1 MEGHALTA
9 PPPVPDRF
17 AESAE
22 AFRRFFIELKEAF
35 LERDALFTQIELALL
50 CREHVLIIGPP
61 GTAKSAVASAVLGR
75 ITDETTNKPS
85 LFSKQLAEN
94 TVQTD
99 LIGPIDFKVLTETGR
114 TEYLTDDGML
124 GAHHAFLDEVFDGRD
139 MLLRSILNVLHER
152 ELKHGRKVTP
162 GRCECAIMTSNRYLS
177 EVVARSPETL
187 QAFADRI
194 SFICFCPKSF
204 ARKSS
209 RTQMLLRAS
218 EGQRVALKSRLTLQ
232 QLDVLQD
239 MVSAVEIPGQ
249 MAEGIELLAE
259 ALERE
264 LLIQVVK
271 LPDYVPTKYFS
282 QRSIVKALWALKAV
296 VVRDKILRRPE
307 RRLVAQPDDL
317 AMLRYFFLL
326 GGPPPAE
333 LEQLLKAVADPRERA
348 QLEIIRVEHK
358 AFDDA
363 LAKIEP
369 NLEGGVEREATELAM
384 KEDISAAEAATR
396 SWNPAV
402 GSTVSRSLRE
412 KLVPGP
418 RHREN
423 RVPLVNAALNLVGG
437 MEQRLQRGMAGQ
449 GEGRGGVALLG
460 SFGDVVELARSV
472 PELQVRLPQLAR
484 NISEFCKQAAQ
495 MIALSA
501 EGTEYDDALKLE
513 GLTGLAANL
522 SEELSRIVEL
532 LQIVGVWAPEAVA
545 DGRALVY
552 QSRERVAVAL
562 RRRASRTF
570 QASRTRKGDPLDA
583 LAIDSRRLRELE
595 QALVELSPQQRGLRQ
610 ELLSPL
616 GDGYARDVVATAP
629 FTRLEQLSR
638 AITTVVDNLRR
649 EGCAVEPTLLASRKT
664 LEDRIASYAAGIAK
678 APAVQHPDVQQV
690 MGGEAYLIYRQ
701 QLAANAPDGELSA
714 LQSLETL
721 LGPATPKRQRF
732 FGPAVRDSLSMAELS
747 SLANRIRFLRSWL
760 SQLLGSLPAP
770 EEMSGRGEADK
781 AFDKLVKSRFPML
794 ATKEGELVRLQAGVG
809 RLVEEPGE
817 RGDAA
822 RKLDQ
827 ALRGIAEDFASFSK
841 RLLEARAAKA

>member
-1 MEGHALTA
+1 
-9 PPPVPDRF
+9 
-17 AESAE
+17 
-22 AFRRFFIELKEAF
+22 
-35 LERDALFTQIELALL
+35 
-50 CREHVLIIGPP
+50 VLIIGPP

-75 ITDETTNKPS
+75 ITDEHTSKPS

-209 RTQMLLRAS
+209 RAQMLLRAS
-218 EGQRVALKSRLTLQ
+218 AGQRVALHARLTLQ

-239 MVSAVEIPGQ
+239 MVSEVQIPGQ

-264 LLIQVVK
+264 LLTQVVK

-282 QRSIVKALWALKAV
+282 QRSIVKALWALKSV

-333 LEQLLKAVADPRERA
+333 LEALLKNAADPRERA

-358 AFDDA
+358 AFEDA

-369 NLEGGVEREATELAM
+369 SLVGGVEREAAELSM
-384 KEDISAAEAATR
+384 KEDLAAAEASTR
-396 SWNPAV
+396 AWNPAV
-402 GSTVSRSLRE
+402 GSTVSKSLRD

-418 RHREN
+418 RHPEN
-423 RVPLVNAALNLVGG
+423 RVPLVNAALNLLGG
-437 MEQRLQRGMAGQ
+437 VEQRLQKGIAGQ
-449 GEGRGGVALLG
+449 GEGRGGIALLG
-460 SFGDVVELARSV
+460 SFGEVVELARSV
-472 PELQVRLPQLAR
+472 VELQPRLPQLAH
-484 NISEFCKQAAQ
+484 NIADFCKQAAQ

-501 EGTEYDDALKLE
+501 EGTEFDDALKLE

-522 SEELSRIVEL
+522 SEELSRVLEL
-532 LQIVGVWAPEAVA
+532 LQSVNSWDPRGVQE
-545 DGRALVY
+545 GRQLA
-552 QSRERVAVAL
+552 QQARERVAVAL

-570 QASRTRKGDPLDA
+570 QGARTRKGDPLDA

-595 QALVELSPQQRGLRQ
+595 QSLVELSAAQRGLRQ
-610 ELLSPL
+610 ELLAPL
-616 GDGYARDVVATAP
+616 GDGYAREVISSAP

-638 AITTVVDNLRR
+638 AISTVVDNLRR
-649 EGCAVEPTLLASRKT
+649 EGCSIEPTLVASRT
-664 LEDRIASYAAGIAK
+664 ILEDRIATYAQGLAK
-678 APAVQHPDVQQV
+678 SSVVQHPDLQQV
-690 MGGEAYLIYRQ
+690 LGGEAYLVYRQ

-714 LQSLETL
+714 LQSLEKL
-721 LGPATPKRQRF
+721 LGPSSPQAPGF
-732 FGPAVRDSLSMAELS
+732 FSAKVRDALSTAELA
-747 SLANRIRFLRSWL
+747 SLESRVLFLRSWL
-760 SQLLGSLPAP
+760 SGLLGSLPAP
-770 EEMSGRGEADK
+770 EEMSGRSQADK

-794 ATKEGELVRLQAGVG
+794 ATKEGELVRLQAGIA
-809 RLVEEPGE
+809 RLVDEAGE
-817 RGDAA
+817 RGNAA

>member
-1 MEGHALTA
+1 LNA
-9 PPPVPDRF
+9 PLANHPRF

-22 AFRRFFIELKEAF
+22 AFRRFFLELKEAF

-61 GTAKSAVASAVLGR
+61 GTAKSAVASATLGR
-75 ITDETTNKPS
+75 ILDEETGTSS

-209 RTQMLLRAS
+209 RSQMLLRAS
-218 EGQRVALKSRLTLQ
+218 DGQRVSLKAKLSLQ

-249 MAEGIELLAE
+249 MAEGLELLAE

-264 LLIQVVK
+264 LLLQVVK

-282 QRSIVKALWALKAV
+282 QRSMVKALWALKAV

-326 GGPPPAE
+326 GGPPVAE
-333 LEQLLKAVADPRERA
+333 LEQLLKTVADPRERA
-348 QLEIIRVEHK
+348 QLEIIRVECK

-363 LAKIEP
+363 LAKVGP
-369 NLEGGVEREATELAM
+369 NLEGGVEREATDLSM
-384 KEDISAAEAATR
+384 KEDVAAADAATR
-396 SWNPAV
+396 AWNPAV
-402 GSTVSRSLRE
+402 GSTVSKSLRD

-423 RVPLVNAALNLVGG
+423 RQPLITAANSLLAG
-437 MEQRLQRGMAGQ
+437 MENRLQRGMAGQ

-472 PELQVRLPQLAR
+472 PELQARLPQLAR
-484 NISEFCKQAAQ
+484 NVVEFCKQAAQ

-522 SEELSRIVEL
+522 SEELSRVIEL
-532 LQIVGVWAPEAVA
+532 LQIVSAWAGDSIISAREHTQQA
-545 DGRALVY
+545 
-552 QSRERVAVAL
+552 RERVAVAL

-570 QASRTRKGDPLDA
+570 AASRTRKGDPLDS

-595 QALVELSPQQRGLRQ
+595 MALVELSPAQKGLRQ
-610 ELLSPL
+610 ELLAPL
-616 GDGYARDVVATAP
+616 GEGYARDVIATAS

-638 AITTVVDNLRR
+638 AIGAVVENLRR
-649 EGCAVEPTLLASRKT
+649 EGCTVESTLLSSRKT
-664 LEDRIASYAAGIAK
+664 LEDRIAAHAQGLAK
-678 APAVQHPDVQQV
+678 PTTVQHPDVQQV
-690 MGGEAYLIYRQ
+690 MGGEAYLIYRN
-701 QLAANAPDGELSA
+701 QLAANAPDGELAA
-714 LQSLETL
+714 LHTLETL
-721 LGPATPKRQRF
+721 LGPATPRGQRF
-732 FGPAVRDSLSMAELS
+732 FSAAVTDALSVAELT

-770 EEMSGRGEADK
+770 EEMTGRAEADR

-809 RLVEEPGE
+809 RLVEEPGD
-817 RGDAA
+817 RGENA

-841 RLLEARAAKA
+841 RLLEARAARA